1 MTVMCLLERLIDI
14 PTKVVF
20 TGISSG
26 GNVSLYGVKDA
37 PEVVWRLDLVC
48 ILEQEVSISVILDG
62 SMVNLS
68 PGVSFSTH
76 VLGGIL
82 EIGNSGLPIEIRPH
96 RLQ

>member
-1 MTVMCLLERLIDI
+1 MTVMCLLERLVDI

-68 PGVSFSTH
+68 HGVSFSTH
-76 VLGGIL
+76 VFRGIL
-82 EIGNSGLPIEIRPH
+82 
-96 RLQ
+96 